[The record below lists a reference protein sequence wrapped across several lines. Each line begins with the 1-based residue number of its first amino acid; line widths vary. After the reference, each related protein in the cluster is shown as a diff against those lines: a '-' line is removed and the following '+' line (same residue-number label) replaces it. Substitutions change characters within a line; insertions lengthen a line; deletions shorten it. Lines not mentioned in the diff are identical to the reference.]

1 MLIDTLETFREE
13 YGRDGIGPQLH
24 KLLEKVVWST
34 VRLYPA
40 REYSPDGTWGR
51 TACEDI
57 LHDWVAER
65 LWGRADLQAM
75 LLASASMAQLRAALT
90 TSLRQHLTNKRRR
103 SITSNLYKRTR
114 ATLRAEPIFMS
125 VSSNVDERWALS
137 DAGQPAPSSRSAQ
150 QLVDIACELSDDD
163 LEVVRY
169 GPFSQK
175 LSPILRD
182 PHLIR
187 FLRHLLSRAEG
198 SLTLN
203 QIIEVMRLRFSLPTE
218 EHTQLDESTP
228 TPAAGPLT
236 EAIVAVSARSVVS
249 RLDVDDARLV
259 RAYFV
264 AGGSFPDVAK
274 MTSLTPARIREAVSR
289 CFQMICD
296 CAESA
301 DDAVAIMKNIES
313 LLRKG
318 GD

>member
-1 MLIDTLETFREE
+1 MLIDGLETFREE

-40 REYSPDGTWGR
+40 REYSPDGTWDR
-51 TACEDI
+51 TACEDV

-75 LLASASMAQLRAALT
+75 LLCSATTAQLRAALT

-114 ATLRAEPIFMS
+114 AALRAEPTFTSMGS
-125 VSSNVDERWALS
+125 GAEERWALS
-137 DAGQPAPSSRSAQ
+137 EADHQAPSLRSAQ
-150 QLVDIACELSDDD
+150 QLVDVACELSDED

-182 PHLIR
+182 PQLIT
-187 FLRHLLSRAEG
+187 FLQHLLRGAEG
-198 SLTLN
+198 SLTVN
-203 QIIEVMRLRFSLPTE
+203 QVIDVMRHRFSLPTE
-218 EHTQLDESTP
+218 EHTELDVSTP
-228 TPAAGPLT
+228 APAAGPLT
-236 EAIVAVSARSVVS
+236 EAMVAVSARSVVS
-249 RLDVDDARLV
+249 RLDIEDAELV
-259 RAYFV
+259 RAYFA
-264 AGGSFPDVAK
+264 AGGSFSDAAT
-274 MTSLTPARIREAVSR
+274 MTSRPTTRIREVVGR

-301 DDAVAIMKNIES
+301 EDAGTIMTNVES